1 VKVSISPIAGDNTA
15 NIQNAINQVAA
26 MPLDANGFR
35 GTVLL
40 NAGIYPCSNTI
51 TINVSGIVLRGVG
64 SSTNGTG
71 TVLQATASNA
81 YTLQGTA
88 NSGGSQRATLDL
100 SGLGNFTAMVDQVL
114 IGVAGPVNRP
124 TGTLYFGKTNIVTA
138 SGSPGI
144 LAADSGS
151 NSGGQNLIYLGQT
164 NAIFADSLTIARQKA
179 NASLRF
185 NSAFAN
191 AAAIFRGADGSSR
204 VGAWMIADNSL
215 QSTARVPR
223 WARMTLAADGSMPW
237 WIQWCLEKTKRRRA
251 QTALAC

>member
-1 VKVSISPIAGDNTA
+1 
-15 NIQNAINQVAA
+15 
-26 MPLDANGFR
+26 MWL
-35 GTVLL
+35 
-40 NAGIYPCSNTI
+40 
-51 TINVSGIVLRGVG
+51 
-64 SSTNGTG
+64 
-71 TVLQATASNA
+71 
-81 YTLQGTA
+81 
-88 NSGGSQRATLDL
+88 
-100 SGLGNFTAMVDQVL
+100 
-114 IGVAGPVNRP
+114 
-124 TGTLYFGKTNIVTA
+124 
-138 SGSPGI
+138 
-144 LAADSGS
+144 
-151 NSGGQNLIYLGQT
+151 QNLIYLGQT

-251 QTALAC
+251 QTALAYYIFQRDSRCKQIANRFSISERGDERRDRTPDCERSGRDAFGQYDSRIGAYKRRRRHDEHLW